1 MIELDQKVSLLD
13 EVSLFQGLDNA
24 DLRMIA
30 GRVFEASFEEGQTVF
45 REGEVGDRL
54 YILLD
59 GTMHVFV
66 ERDGNVITYDRLTGG
81 ECFGEMALLD
91 DSPRSATVE
100 AETASSCI
108 TLSKPDFLSLL
119 YVQPSIALSILSRT
133 FQRLRGTNAQVQEFA
148 SRIPKF

>member
-1 MIELDQKVSLLD
+1 MEVQMIELDQKVSLLD

-59 GTMHVFV
+59 GTMHV
-66 ERDGNVITYDRLTGG
+66 
-81 ECFGEMALLD
+81 
-91 DSPRSATVE
+91 
-100 AETASSCI
+100 
-108 TLSKPDFLSLL
+108 
-119 YVQPSIALSILSRT
+119 
-133 FQRLRGTNAQVQEFA
+133 
-148 SRIPKF
+148 